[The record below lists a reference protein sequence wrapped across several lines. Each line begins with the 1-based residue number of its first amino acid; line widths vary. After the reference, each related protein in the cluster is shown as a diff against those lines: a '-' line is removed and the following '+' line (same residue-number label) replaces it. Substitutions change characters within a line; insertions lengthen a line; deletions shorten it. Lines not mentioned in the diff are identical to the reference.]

1 MLGLVHGNEH
11 GQFEVFVFVVER
23 NARFRRED
31 LVGLIHV
38 HDVFVARYGPI
49 GAKLADLS
57 LVNRRFLPQ
66 ALEELVLL
74 IGLKQLGLRR
84 I

>member
-1 MLGLVHGNEH
+1 M
-11 GQFEVFVFVVER
+11 
-23 NARFRRED
+23 
-31 LVGLIHV
+31 

>member
-1 MLGLVHGNEH
+1 MPVSDE
-11 GQFEVFVFVVER
+11 
-23 NARFRRED
+23 ED